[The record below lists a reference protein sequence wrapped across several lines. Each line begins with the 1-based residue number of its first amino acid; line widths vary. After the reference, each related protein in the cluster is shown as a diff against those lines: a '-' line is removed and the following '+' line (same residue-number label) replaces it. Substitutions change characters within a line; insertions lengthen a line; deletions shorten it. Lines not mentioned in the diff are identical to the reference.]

1 MVLLGSLILS
11 LALASGGMGPDD
23 ARAQIMERASRSGYT
38 RGEARCL
45 DRLIH
50 AESRYRID
58 AKNPRS
64 SAYGL
69 FQLLKLKPGTPLAE
83 QWERG
88 DRYIKARYG
97 TACKAWAHHKRYG
110 WY

>member
-1 MVLLGSLILS
+1 MGLLGSLILA
-11 LALASGGMGPDD
+11 LALTGGMDPDD
-23 ARAQIMERASRSGYT
+23 ARAEIMERASRSGYS

-45 DRLIH
+45 DLLIH
-50 AESRYRID
+50 SESRYRID

-69 FQLLKLKPGTPLAE
+69 FQQLRLKPGTPLAKQYE
-83 QWERG
+83 LG
-88 DRYIKARYG
+88 TKYIKHRYG
-97 TACKAWAHHKRYG
+97 TACKAWAHKQKHG